1 MCTFF
6 FHKFTRPRTP
16 RYPYTGDVR
25 VSFEAPLTDGGSA
38 VQSYTVEWDTDP
50 GVQEVQTITTATFT
64 NANEMQ
70 TITTTALD
78 QDEVQLVTTN
88 ATGKEGPRLL
98 HALPPA
104 AAVAV
109 AVAATSAA
117 ETYASK
123 SHLHLPGPPGRPP

>member
-50 GVQEVQTITTATFT
+50 GVQEV
-64 NANEMQ
+64 Q